1 MCAKTV
7 CHMDVLA
14 HFHKHRQFMKNK
26 RTRLQLIV
34 ELIKKNCI
42 GSQDELA
49 RLLAARGHMVTQATL
64 SRDLKTLKTTKVATD
79 MGNYMYIIP
88 DSNNLQDTML
98 AQGARQPNMPV
109 SHSIGFVSLNF
120 SGNCAI
126 IKTRNGYASGLA
138 YDIDMSH
145 TPEILGTISGADTI
159 FAMLREDVTRQQ
171 ARQIFSRFIPIELDG
186 EEADSDS

>member
-1 MCAKTV
+1 
-7 CHMDVLA
+7 
-14 HFHKHRQFMKNK
+14 MKNK

-49 RLLAARGHMVTQATL
+49 RLLAARGHIVTQATL

-88 DSNNLQDTML
+88 DGNNLQDSML
-98 AQGARQPNMPV
+98 SQAGQSNVPI

-120 SGNCAI
+120 SGHCAI

-159 FAMLREDVTRQQ
+159 FAMLREDVTRER
-171 ARQIFSRFIPIELDG
+171 ARQIFARVIPIDIE
-186 EEADSDS
+186 

>member
-1 MCAKTV
+1 MFWRTF
-7 CHMDVLA
+7 L
-14 HFHKHRQFMKNK
+14 QIGIFMKNK

-49 RLLAARGHMVTQATL
+49 RLLAARGHVVTQATL
-64 SRDLKTLKTTKVATD
+64 SRDLKILKTTKVATD

-88 DSNNLQDTML
+88 DGNNLQDTML
-98 AQGARQPNMPV
+98 SQGQSSISM
-109 SHSIGFVSLNF
+109 SHTIGFVSLNF
-120 SGNCAI
+120 SGHCAI

-159 FAMLREDVTRQQ
+159 FAMLREDVTHEKD
-171 ARQIFSRFIPIELDG
+171 RQIFARFIPIGLDEG
-186 EEADSDS
+186 IAE

>member
-1 MCAKTV
+1 
-7 CHMDVLA
+7 
-14 HFHKHRQFMKNK
+14 MKNK

-49 RLLAARGHMVTQATL
+49 RLLAARGHVVTQATL
-64 SRDLKTLKTTKVATD
+64 SRDLKILKTTKVATD

-88 DSNNLQDTML
+88 DSNMQDTML
-98 AQGARQPNMPV
+98 SQGQNNVPI

-120 SGNCAI
+120 SGHCAI

-159 FAMLREDVTRQQ
+159 FAMLREDVTHEE
-171 ARQIFSRFIPIELDG
+171 ARQILARFVPLGLSD
-186 EEADSDS
+186 EEE